1 MRKGPYLGL
10 ITFVAILLSTIP
22 AGAQNEQWLQYRS
35 ARELRQVDGGLS
47 LVQLSVNTDRPDGVE
62 MPEFSSETVVFAR
75 WSTPM
80 VESGGL
86 WLALGRT
93 SDSGAFDTLYIDSN
107 GDGRLDDET
116 PIKAYRMDQYN
127 AYFGPVKVIFQVE
140 DGPVTYHM
148 NVRFY
153 GSGANRRL
161 YVSAGGWYQGDI
173 TVGDVRK
180 RCVLLDYNANGT
192 FNDTSADPGQ
202 SDRIRISDENALDMR
217 FVGTYLEIDGTL
229 YDLDIARDGAFVKLA
244 KAQDVRYGTVR
255 VPQGISSFSAGGEY
269 GQFIREPENGSA
281 ELPAGRYR
289 VTEWTVDRR
298 DDSGARWILQGTD
311 ASGANAFDL
320 PAMQKIALEIGEPVK
335 AILETGVREETYSF
349 NQNLRGRRGER
360 ITLTHN
366 GARPTPPRLNIR
378 NKDGTYDRTFSFS
391 YG

>member
-10 ITFVAILLSTIP
+10 VAFVVFLISTVP
-22 AGAQNEQWLQYRS
+22 AEAQNEQWLQYRS

-47 LVQLSVNTDRPDGVE
+47 TVQLNISTDKPDGVE

-80 VESGGL
+80 VESGSL
-86 WLALGRT
+86 WLALDR
-93 SDSGAFDTLYIDSN
+93 SADSGLFDILYIDSN
-107 GDGRLDDET
+107 GNGRLDDET

-127 AYFGPVKVIFQVE
+127 TYFGPVKVIFQVE
-140 DGPVTYHM
+140 DGPVSYHL

-153 GSGANRRL
+153 GYGDTRRL

-173 TVGDVRK
+173 TVGDVKK

-192 FNDTSADPGQ
+192 FNDISADPGQ

-217 FVGTYLEIDGTL
+217 FVGKYLEIDGTL
-229 YDLDIARDGAFVKLA
+229 YDLDIARDGAYIRLA

-255 VPQGISSFSAGGEY
+255 VPPGISSFSAGGEN
-269 GQFIREPENGSA
+269 GQFIRKPENGSV

-298 DDSGARWILQGTD
+298 DDNGARWTLQGTD

-320 PAMQKIALEIGEPVK
+320 PAMQEIALEIGEPVK
-335 AILETGVREETYSF
+335 AILQTSFREETYSF
-349 NQNLRGRRGER
+349 NQNLRGRHGER
-360 ITLTHN
+360 ITLTRN
-366 GARPTPPRLNIR
+366 GARPAAPRLNIR